1 MGFVISDDVLSSVN
15 SLASFRSNSRGSWYA
30 LSLEVHPL
38 ITYIIDFGP
47 GAVVSPLE
55 AVIDR
60 EKQGRALKKK
70 MKKILS
76 LFHDLDTRT
85 ETHPHSIFF
94 GAQKVRRVDASSSV
108 PRTGMG

>member
-1 MGFVISDDVLSSVN
+1 MFFLQSIALPLSGAIR
-15 SLASFRSNSRGSWYA
+15 LRGSWYA

-38 ITYIIDFGP
+38 MTYIIDFGP

-94 GAQKVRRVDASSSV
+94 
-108 PRTGMG
+108 